1 MYKFKS
7 RVTGDLIMLEP
18 NGRQILKIL
27 DRTDAESLRQGILL
41 PAQMPAA
48 IAALEAAVAL
58 DDADRK
64 LREQEAQE
72 NGARP
77 AYSDAISLHQRA
89 TPFIAMIKRCHKA
102 DKEIVWGV

>member
-27 DRTDAESLRQGILL
+27 GKTDAESLRQGILL

-48 IAALEAAVAL
+48 ITALEAAVEA
-58 DDADRK
+58 DDAERK
-64 LREQEAQE
+64 LRAQEAQE
-72 NGARP
+72 SGARP
-77 AYSDAISLHQRA
+77 VYSDAISLHQRT
-89 TPFIAMIKRCHKA
+89 TPFIAMIKRCHQA

>member
-1 MYKFKS
+1 
-7 RVTGDLIMLEP
+7 MLEP

-27 DRTDAESLRQGILL
+27 GRTDAESLRQGILL

-48 IAALEAAVAL
+48 ISALEAAVAL

-64 LREQEAQE
+64 QRVQEAQE
-72 NGARP
+72 SDARP
-77 AYSDAISLHQRA
+77 VHADAISLHQRA
-89 TPFIAMIKRCHKA
+89 TPFIAMIQRCHKA